1 LPSTTS
7 TAVEEEEEETGLAS
21 ISSILPPEPVGEVFD
36 SFELISGEDIAQDPL
51 GEEFALIEGGVEGE
65 GEEIASLLTV
75 DAITN
80 GTEGEAPATFIF
92 EADTLGGT
100 EPYIISWDFG
110 DGSEGSD
117 EQSVEHTFD
126 EAGTYNVALTV
137 TDSDDE
143 TAFDS
148 LEITVE

>member
-1 LPSTTS
+1 MEESEEQTILHTFDEAGTYNVTVDAVDSEEQIASDSVEIT
-7 TAVEEEEEETGLAS
+7 VEEEGAENEEETNE
-21 ISSILPPEPVGEVFD
+21 LPTVEIV
-36 SFELISGEDIAQDPL
+36 SN
-51 GEEFALIEGGVEGE
+51 GV
-65 GEEIASLLTV
+65 A
-75 DAITN
+75 
-80 GTEGEAPATFIF
+80 GEAPATFIF
-92 EADTLGGT
+92 EADIVGGT
-100 EPYIISWDFG
+100 EPYTISWDFG